1 MNHGLRCLTRS
12 GPSALSVRYHQEPGQ
27 LEKRILTLKNQEAAQ
42 ICSPAGPAASGAA
55 LSVCSPGGGGSSRGQ
70 SHGFLPPLPPA
81 PGTSHRPPPAPR
93 ATPRWSPCSTQG
105 CLAAPITPRRC
116 QREAPSAAKTPSRGF
131 RRSWGTSQLHRV
143 PLGPAQL
150 PPHAP
155 ALPQP
160 ELPGGLELPGFRAGP
175 PPARSPS
182 AHFYSNVVYLVK

>member
-1 MNHGLRCLTRS
+1 MVQAVCPECLVPSGAGAAGEENINSKKPRS
-12 GPSALSVRYHQEPGQ
+12 GPNLQP
-27 LEKRILTLKNQEAAQ
+27 
-42 ICSPAGPAASGAA
+42 SGACCQRSSF
-55 LSVCSPGGGGSSRGQ
+55 LSLLSWWRVEQSRAEPW
-70 SHGFLPPLPPA
+70 GFLPPLPPA
-81 PGTSHRPPPAPR
+81 PGTSHSPPPAPR

-143 PLGPAQL
+143 PSVPAQL
-150 PPHAP
+150 PPRAP